1 MAARSRILI
10 GADDNMHSLCAVVWM
25 YAACLV
31 VDNGVP
37 DDVEIRRMSGEG
49 RDVGEKVGGIYFMF
63 TGVT

>member
-1 MAARSRILI
+1 
-10 GADDNMHSLCAVVWM
+10 MHSLCAVVWM